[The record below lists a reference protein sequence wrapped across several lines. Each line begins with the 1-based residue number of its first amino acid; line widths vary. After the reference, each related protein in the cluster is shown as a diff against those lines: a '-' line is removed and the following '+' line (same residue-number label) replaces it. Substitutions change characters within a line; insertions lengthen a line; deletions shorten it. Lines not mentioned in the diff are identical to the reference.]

1 MIKVDVSQILAQVG
15 DNQPFSLVV
24 DAAAIGETEPWFGG
38 NIAISGEIVNLGNA
52 FRFNARITGQATL
65 ECGRC
70 LKVLEQPIDFSLED
84 DVETEEIDHI
94 AGTLDIA
101 ETIRAALIFYEPMQ
115 PLCSED
121 CKGLCFH
128 CGANRNQIE
137 CKCGIKVIDPRLAG
151 LGRLL
156 E

>member
-1 MIKVDVSQILAQVG
+1 MIKVDVSQILAHVG

-24 DAAAIGETEPWFGG
+24 DAAAIGETSPWFGG
-38 NIAISGEIVNLGNA
+38 DITISGEIVNLGNA
-52 FRFNARITGQATL
+52 FRFNARISGQATL

-70 LKVLEQPIDFSLED
+70 LTVFEQPIDFFLEEEL
-84 DVETEEIDHI
+84 ETEEIDPVS
-94 AGTLDIA
+94 GVVDIA
-101 ETIRAALIFYEPMQ
+101 ETIRTALIFHEPMQ
-115 PLCSED
+115 PLCKEE

-128 CGANRNQIE
+128 CGIDRNRQE
-137 CKCGIKVIDPRLAG
+137 CNCEQKPIDPRLAG